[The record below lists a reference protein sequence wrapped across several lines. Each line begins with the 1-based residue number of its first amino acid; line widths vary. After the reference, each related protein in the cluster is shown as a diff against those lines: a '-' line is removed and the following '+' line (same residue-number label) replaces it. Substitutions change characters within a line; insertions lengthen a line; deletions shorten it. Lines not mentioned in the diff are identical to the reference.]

1 MPIPHI
7 VERDNEAGRLMNSG
21 RELRNSCNVS
31 FTGRKRA
38 SPMGAAS
45 EDGGASTLVPPNM
58 LRLRAA
64 RYLTF
69 QEMSSK

>member
-31 FTGRKRA
+31 FTGSKRA